1 LDIDPR
7 DGGKA
12 IVILKRREESRCDS
26 AELLLGMTV
35 LNRSSE
41 SFILVATSTT
51 ADENGSH
58 PESFAG
64 RKRDLGR
71 WRRSP
76 SANA

>member
-1 LDIDPR
+1 
-7 DGGKA
+7 
-12 IVILKRREESRCDS
+12 
-26 AELLLGMTV
+26 MTV